1 LPEAV
6 VETTFKG
13 VLQSLSTDSA
23 VRLTEVRLEQFRN
36 LARVALEVP
45 AEGAVLVGENGQGK
59 TNFLETIYYLSRF
72 RSFRGSRHAEAVAFG
87 AGHFRIEGR
96 FDPADGPTRTLAVSA
111 NHERRQIAL
120 DGAVVGRPSE
130 ALGTLLAVTVRP
142 EDLELVNGAPAGR
155 RAYLDELLSLVSR
168 PYRRALGDYERVLR
182 QRNELL
188 RSGRAAAAQ
197 LEAWDEALISAG
209 AAIVVARARL
219 VARLA
224 PRFARIAATIAS
236 GDGGYGF
243 EYRSSVPVEPDRA
256 DREEC
261 VRDAWSRALV
271 DRYEVDRARGWT
283 TIGPHR
289 DDLELRLEDREL
301 SRYGSQGERRT
312 AAVALRL
319 LEAEVLETDIGQR
332 PILLLDDVFSELDE
346 GRAERLL
353 DWLGDRHQRF
363 VTSPRPLSW
372 LPHGLARWTVAAGRI
387 DGPAAAE

>member
-59 TNFLETIYYLSRF
+59 TNFLETIHYLSRF

-96 FDPADGPTRTLAVSA
+96 FEPADGPTRTLAVSA

-363 VTSPRPLSW
+363 VTSPRPLPW
-372 LPHGLARWTVAAGRI
+372 LADGLARWTVAAGRI

>member
-1 LPEAV
+1 
-6 VETTFKG
+6 
-13 VLQSLSTDSA
+13 
-23 VRLTEVRLEQFRN
+23 
-36 LARVALEVP
+36 
-45 AEGAVLVGENGQGK
+45 
-59 TNFLETIYYLSRF
+59 
-72 RSFRGSRHAEAVAFG
+72 
-87 AGHFRIEGR
+87 
-96 FDPADGPTRTLAVSA
+96 
-111 NHERRQIAL
+111 
-120 DGAVVGRPSE
+120 
-130 ALGTLLAVTVRP
+130 
-142 EDLELVNGAPAGR
+142 
-155 RAYLDELLSLVSR
+155 
-168 PYRRALGDYERVLR
+168 VLR

-209 AAIVVARARL
+209 AGIVVARARL

-224 PRFARIAATIAS
+224 PRFARIAAAIAS
-236 GDGGYGF
+236 GVGGYGF

-256 DREEC
+256 EREET

-363 VTSPRPLSW
+363 VTSPRPLPW
-372 LPHGLARWTVAAGRI
+372 LANGLARWTVAAGRI
-387 DGPAAAE
+387 DGPAAE